1 MQFMVQYE
9 FGVAQREAAEARFL
23 ETGAQPPEGVTLLG
37 RWHDVAGR
45 KGYMVVEADD
55 VMPVAAY
62 LRSWTDLLTFDITPV
77 VSDEQIG
84 QIISE
89 G

>member
-55 VMPVAAY
+55 ATRIAAY
-62 LRSWTDLLTFDITPV
+62 MRSWTDLLTFGLTPV
-77 VSDEQIG
+77 VSDEQIA
-84 QIISE
+84 QVIRE